1 MNTELMK
8 SINCREEN
16 RRYPSNCTLNDFI
29 TITKNIFKEN
39 NINETNIL
47 DVINHGLLKDL
58 GIQPMFRRHCKENI
72 VTFINLIYPNKF
84 SKWELLKIN
93 NNKKFTKEEIK
104 EAVRWYV
111 EERLNIQD
119 IKKERD
125 KLTIKDM
132 VHDGFGPILARYGMS
147 IDRLLNTTFNSN
159 SAYDEKNTIKS
170 ETIEPVTTNNTVM
183 SQQLYGDFTKELN
196 PKVTELIRK
205 NVRNRVLKELIRV
218 AKRIED
224 TGVYS
229 IYDEERLKLI
239 NRVISIASIHNLDIE
254 MMLIIVIFHEYGKT
268 CECKKYYEE
277 SARAFRRN
285 KELSTLL
292 TSKQVSIISNALL
305 TFKHSIKDRPANSYA
320 CLLNDFKK
328 VYDIRIAVRNAMTL
342 ASMKRLTGEE
352 HFNYVYYR
360 INREF
365 NNKVYK
371 HFHYEQSR
379 RFVEKDVNEVVD
391 IATSPTKVKEIYD
404 SILSEKNK

>member
-1 MNTELMK
+1 
-8 SINCREEN
+8 
-16 RRYPSNCTLNDFI
+16 
-29 TITKNIFKEN
+29 
-39 NINETNIL
+39 
-47 DVINHGLLKDL
+47 
-58 GIQPMFRRHCKENI
+58 MFRRHCKENI

-147 IDRLLNTTFNSN
+147 IDRLLITAFNSN

-254 MMLIIVIFHEYGKT
+254 MMLIIVIFHEYWKT

-391 IATSPTKVKEIYD
+391 IASSPTKVKEIYD

>member
-1 MNTELMK
+1 MNTELMEFI
-8 SINCREEN
+8 SCREEN

-29 TITKNIFKEN
+29 ELTKYIFNEN

-47 DVINHGLLKDL
+47 DVINPGLLKDL
-58 GIQPMFRRHCKENI
+58 GIQPMFRRHCKDNM

-111 EERLNIQD
+111 EERLHIQD

-132 VHDGFGPILARYGMS
+132 VQDGFGPILARYGMS

-159 SAYDEKNTIKS
+159 SAYDEKKTIGFEINK
-170 ETIEPVTTNNTVM
+170 PDTTNNTVM
-183 SQQLYGDFTKELN
+183 SQQLYWDFTKELN
-196 PKVTELIRK
+196 PKVTEIIRK

-218 AKRIED
+218 SKQIENS
-224 TGVYS
+224 GVYS

-239 NRVISIASIHNLDIE
+239 NRVISIAFINNLDIE

-268 CECKKYYEE
+268 CDCKKYYEE

-285 KELSTLL
+285 KELSFLL

-305 TFKHSIKDRPANSYA
+305 TFRHSIKDRPANNYA

-342 ASMKRLTGEE
+342 ASMKRLTGKE
-352 HFNYVYYR
+352 HFNYVYYK

-365 NNKVYK
+365 NNNVYK
-371 HFHYEQSR
+371 HFYYEQSR
-379 RFVEKDVNEVVD
+379 RFVEKDVNKIVD
-391 IATSPTKVKEIYD
+391 IATTPTKVKEIYD
-404 SILSEKNK
+404 SILSEKK